1 MDKFDQAEQSGRE
14 LFKSIL
20 DQCQITDYKESTE
33 KYDTLDLYCSIKEKT
48 AGIEIKK
55 RDKQYENYSTYLMEL
70 YKYNALINRLNEG
83 ELNSIYYANFFGDD
97 VVYIFS
103 LRNIARAIKE
113 DKVQIT
119 TTYANRTTSVFG
131 GKVEKQILLLPKELA
146 TKLVR
151 VEGKWYNP
159 NKINNL

>member
-20 DQCQITDYKESTE
+20 DQCQITDYNEATE
-33 KYDTLDLYCSIKEKT
+33 KYDTLDLYCSLKEHR

-55 RDKQYENYSTYLMEL
+55 RDKQFESYPTYLMEV
-70 YKYNALINRLNEG
+70 YKYNALIERLNKG
-83 ELNSIYYANFFGDD
+83 EFTSVYYANFFGDD
-97 VVYIFS
+97 TVYIFS
-103 LRNIARAIKE
+103 LRVIARAIKE
-113 DKVQIT
+113 GKVQFT
-119 TTYANRTTSVFG
+119 TTYANRTTSIYS
-131 GKVEKQILLLPKELA
+131 GKIEKEILLLPKELA

-159 NKINNL
+159 NKNK

>member
-1 MDKFDQAEQSGRE
+1 MDKFEQAEQSGRE

-20 DQCQITDYKESTE
+20 DQCQITDYKESEE
-33 KYDTLDLYCSIKEKT
+33 KYDTLDLYCNYKGNKV
-48 AGIEIKK
+48 GIEIKK
-55 RDKQYENYSTYLMEL
+55 RDTQFESYPTYLMEL
-70 YKYNALINRLNEG
+70 YKYNALVERINKG
-83 ELNSIYYANFFGDD
+83 ELGSIFYANFFGND

-103 LRNIARAIKE
+103 LKQISEGIKQG
-113 DKVQIT
+113 KVQIT

-131 GKVEKQILLLPKELA
+131 GKVEKQILLIPKELG

-159 NKINNL
+159 NKIK